1 MSNARRDSAPR
12 TNQAFFGSACPEIG
26 MGSIGN
32 QVVAVRFRRVSSAAE
47 RRAAPLVNLRLLTPY
62 RCSAEYVGPTSLRTW
77 TLGRAV
83 LSCVKDL
90 EYERKE
96 MGRSEWMEE
105 EQQRQEEEQRSNLCR
120 AAQRLHGPITR
131 AGKCTVHCSSWQ
143 ALTRPATIL
152 CGRDRGLLSTEYVL
166 LGMSSVRNHQSASG
180 YPGPVG

>member
-1 MSNARRDSAPR
+1 
-12 TNQAFFGSACPEIG
+12 

-120 AAQRLHGPITR
+120 TAQRLHGPITR
-131 AGKCTVHCSSWQ
+131 AGKCTVHCSKIDLQLFSV
-143 ALTRPATIL
+143 AETEDCSVR
-152 CGRDRGLLSTEYVL
+152 STVL